1 MEAKIT
7 LEDVRQAEAYPSLGP
22 AYFVARRIAENVM
35 KGVEAEHFEPLIKKF
50 SDELYDKI
58 REATE
63 NFLTSDAESNVQ
75 SHIYHLV
82 DQMVH
87 GLLSGEKWI
96 MDRYVLGEKHD
107 CEKVRATV
115 AKHIEEP
122 LAAARIKDLEDQ
134 VERLRK
140 DIKWLRR

>member
-1 MEAKIT
+1 MEAQIT
-7 LEDVRQAEAYPSLGP
+7 TEDVRQAEKYPSLGP
-22 AYFVARRIAENVM
+22 AYFVARRVAENVM

-63 NFLTSDAESNVQ
+63 NFLQSDAESNVQ
-75 SHIYHLV
+75 GHIYHLV
-82 DQMVH
+82 DQMVF
-87 GLLSGEKWI
+87 GLLSGEKWV
-96 MDRYVLGEKHD
+96 MDRYVLAERHD
-107 CEKVRATV
+107 GEKVRATV

-122 LAAARIKDLEDQ
+122 LAAARIKDLEAQ

-140 DIKWLRR
+140 DVEWLRR